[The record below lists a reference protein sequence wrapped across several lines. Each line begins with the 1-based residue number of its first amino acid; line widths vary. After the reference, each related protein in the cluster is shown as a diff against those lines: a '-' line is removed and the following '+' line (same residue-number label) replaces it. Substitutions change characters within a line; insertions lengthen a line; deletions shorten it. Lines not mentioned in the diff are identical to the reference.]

1 MNTIKKTIGALQIV
15 AMLWLCWMLPWPL
28 IVLVVITHLGTIGR
42 WLDRDEHRT
51 HEGY

>member
-1 MNTIKKTIGALQIV
+1 MSSILKTIGALQIV
-15 AMLWLCWMLPWPL
+15 AMLWLIWALPWPL

-42 WLDRDEHRT
+42 WLARDERRT